1 MASNEGE
8 GTRVIDKFNG
18 DNFGLWKFK
27 MEMILSEKDLWEIV
41 EGTEK
46 PPPSDAEDKLKKA
59 YERRAKKAFSMIACN
74 LVDRQLAHVRSCKGA
89 AEAWRV
95 LCNIHETKSLSNML
109 FIRRKFFTCKMQESD
124 DMLDHINK
132 VKGLADQLACLEV
145 PVTDGDIVMTLL
157 ESLPPSYEYLITALE
172 TRDMKELD
180 MDFITARLV
189 HEVSKRKENE
199 TQDGGAA
206 LLSRYGQGGSSQQRK
221 ETRTCFNCGKPGHLA
236 RNCRLPKKESANK
249 ASVKEVEED
258 FAFAAS
264 GEYDN
269 TNMFSW
275 IIDSGA
281 TQHMTPHREAFLT
294 YELISNRKVYLG
306 DNGMVDAIGMGCIVV
321 EVDVRGQSRSIRIQD
336 VLHVPKLH
344 ANLLSV
350 SKLVSQDLK
359 VQFNNKGCVLRAPN
373 GEMIVMAPKEG
384 NLYQLR
390 FKTVNGTRRACVARD
405 ATHEHSLELWH
416 KRLGHL
422 NVKSVKTLQSM
433 VGGMQVTKGTCD
445 LSCEACI
452 EGKQTRPP
460 FPSDGARRAAKVLEL
475 VHSDVCG
482 PMRTTSM
489 GGARYFL
496 TFIDDF
502 SRKTWVFML
511 KCKSDVL
518 ERFKAWKALVENESG
533 QKVKVLRSDNGGEYM
548 SKAFEAFMREHGIQ
562 HHTSAPYTPQQNGVA
577 ERANRTLV
585 EMARA
590 MLHAQGLSY
599 DLWAEAVSNAAYTRN
614 RCPTS
619 AVASMTP
626 QEAWSGRRPNIGHM
640 RIFGCIAYALD
651 LSPQRSKL
659 DAKGTKCM
667 LLGYWEG
674 SKAYRLM
681 CLETK
686 KIIKSRD
693 VTFVEEKQGGTVTLE
708 MCPSG
713 SIEGPKV
720 EVDKSPTI
728 QVVSKDDGDE
738 DETPP
743 SPKEKTTP
751 SSSLAPSDD
760 EEGDA
765 SQEPR
770 YPTRERRPLGEW
782 WKNHILPP
790 EQVEHANVAYAR
802 DPRNVGE
809 ATKSADA
816 SKWEQAMQEEYASLM
831 TKGTWQLSP
840 LPLDRASVGCKWVF
854 CTKRDATGNIVR
866 YKARLVA
873 KGYSQVE
880 GVDFH
885 ETFAPVA
892 KFCTI
897 RCMAAIGAAM
907 DLEMHQMD
915 VITAFLNP
923 NLDVVI
929 YMDQP
934 KGFVQE
940 GREHLKCK
948 LKKAIYG
955 LRQSGRA
962 WYMDVDALFARE
974 GFTRSHA
981 DHSLYVKQT
990 SAYLVIIIVYVDDL
1004 IIMTNTMSIM
1014 VEVKA
1019 MLKREYD
1026 MSDLGELHYCLGVEF
1041 TRQRAARTITMSQS
1055 KYVEEVLKRFNME
1068 GCKSIGTPLDVKQK
1082 MSKLTDEEFE
1092 AVKEEMQDVPYK
1104 AAVGSLMYAMVATRA
1119 DLAFPMSVVS
1129 QYMAKSGPMHW
1140 AVVKRIMRYL
1150 QGTLELKLVLGG
1162 KSLALVGF
1170 CDADWAGDASDRRS
1184 TTGYVFMLGG
1194 GAISWNSKK
1203 QPTIALSTTEA
1214 EYMAV
1219 SQCTREALW
1228 LRQLMSDV
1236 GLEQEKSTPI
1246 MCDNQ
1251 GAIALVKNPTHHAR
1265 SKHIDIQHHFVRE
1278 KVESD
1283 VIALQYIPTER
1294 MVADVLTK
1302 ALAKP
1307 RHEDLR
1313 QEMGLTLFG
1322 TKQSGSVEVSG

>member
-1 MASNEGE
+1 
-8 GTRVIDKFNG
+8 
-18 DNFGLWKFK
+18 
-27 MEMILSEKDLWEIV
+27 
-41 EGTEK
+41 
-46 PPPSDAEDKLKKA
+46 
-59 YERRAKKAFSMIACN
+59 
-74 LVDRQLAHVRSCKGA
+74 
-89 AEAWRV
+89 
-95 LCNIHETKSLSNML
+95 
-109 FIRRKFFTCKMQESD
+109 MQENE

-132 VKGLADQLACLEV
+132 VKALADQLACLEV
-145 PVTDGDIVMTLL
+145 PVTDGDMVMTLL

-172 TRDMKELD
+172 TRPMSELTL
-180 MDFITARLV
+180 DFITARLM
-189 HEVSKRKENE
+189 HEMAKRKENE
-199 TQDGGAA
+199 TQEGGAA
-206 LLSRYGQGGSSQQRK
+206 LYLRNGQGGSSQPRK
-221 ETRTCFNCGKPGHLA
+221 ETRTCYNCGKPGHLA
-236 RNCRLPKKESANK
+236 RFCKQPKKESANK
-249 ASVKEVEED
+249 ASVEEE
-258 FAFAAS
+258 FALAAND
-264 GEYDN
+264 GYDN
-269 TNMFSW
+269 TNMFKW

-281 TQHMTPHREAFLT
+281 TQHMTPHRQAFLT
-294 YELISNRKVYLG
+294 YQSISNRKVYLG
-306 DNGMVDAIGMGCIVV
+306 DNGVVDAIGIGCIVV
-321 EVDVRGQSRSIRIQD
+321 EVEVKGQLRTIHIQD

-359 VQFNNKGCVLRAPN
+359 VQFNNKGCILGAPN
-373 GEMIVMAPKEG
+373 GGTIVTASREG
-384 NLYQLR
+384 NLYQLK
-390 FKTVNGTRRACVARD
+390 FKVVNGTSMACLAQGPL
-405 ATHEHSLELWH
+405 HQHSLELWH

-422 NVKSVKTLQSM
+422 NEKSVKRLQSM
-433 VGGMQVTKGTCD
+433 VGGMQVEKGSCD
-445 LSCEACI
+445 LNCEACI
-452 EGKQTRPP
+452 EGKQARQP
-460 FPSDGARRAAKVLEL
+460 FPSDGATRATKVLEI

-482 PMRTTSM
+482 PMKTPSM

-502 SRKTWVFML
+502 SRKVWVFML
-511 KCKSDVL
+511 KCKSDVF
-518 ERFKAWKALVENESG
+518 ERFKVWKALVENESG

-548 SKAFEAFMREHGIQ
+548 SKAFEAFMRQHGIQ
-562 HHTSAPYTPQQNGVA
+562 HQTSTPYTPQQNGVA

-590 MLHAQGLSY
+590 MLHAQDLKY

-651 LSPQRSKL
+651 LSPKRSKL
-659 DAKGTKCM
+659 DAKGIKCL
-667 LLGYWEG
+667 LLGYCED

-693 VTFVEEKQGGTVTLE
+693 VTFMENKQGVSDAVE
-708 MCPSG
+708 MSPSG
-713 SIEGPKV
+713 SNKDATH
-720 EVDKSPTI
+720 EVDKSPSME
-728 QVVSKDDGDE
+728 VLLKDEEDL

-743 SPKEKTTP
+743 TPKEKTSPST
-751 SSSLAPSDD
+751 SSSPSED

-765 SQEPR
+765 SKEPR

-782 WKNHILPP
+782 WKNHILPQ
-790 EQVEHANVAYAR
+790 EQVEHANLAHEN
-802 DPRNVGE
+802 DPRNMEE
-809 ATKSADA
+809 AMKSTDA
-816 SKWEQAMQEEYASLM
+816 SKWEKAMQEEYASL
-831 TKGTWQLSP
+831 TAKGTWELSP
-840 LPLDRASVGCKWVF
+840 LPHDRTSVGCKWVF
-854 CTKRDATGNIVR
+854 CTKRDASGNIVR

-880 GVDFH
+880 GVDFN

-923 NLDVVI
+923 WLEEVI

-934 KGFVQE
+934 KGFVQK

-974 GFTRSHA
+974 GYTRSHA
-981 DHSLYVKQT
+981 DHSLYIKQT
-990 SAYLVIIIVYVDDL
+990 SAYLVIVVVYVDDL
-1004 IIMTNTMSIM
+1004 IIMTNTIDKM

-1019 MLKREYD
+1019 MLKSQYD

-1041 TRQRAARTITMSQS
+1041 TRQRATRTITMSQS
-1055 KYVEEVLKRFNME
+1055 KYIEGVLKRFNME
-1068 GCKSIGTPLDVKQK
+1068 GCKSVGTPLDVKEK
-1082 MSKLTDEEFE
+1082 MPKLTDEEYE
-1092 AVKEEMQDVPYK
+1092 GVKAEMQDVPYK
-1104 AAVGSLMYAMVATRA
+1104 AAVGSLMYVMVATRP
-1119 DLAFPMSVVS
+1119 DLAFAMSVVS
-1129 QYMAKSGPMHW
+1129 QHMAKCGPKHW
-1140 AVVKRIMRYL
+1140 AAVKRVMRYL
-1150 QGTLELKLVLGG
+1150 QGSLDAKLVLGG

-1170 CDADWAGDASDRRS
+1170 CDADWAGDATDRRS

-1214 EYMAV
+1214 EYMAI
-1219 SQCTREALW
+1219 SQCTREAIW

-1236 GLEQEKSTPI
+1236 GLEQKKATLI

-1251 GAIALVKNPTHHAR
+1251 GAIALMKNPIHHSR
-1265 SKHIDIQHHFVRE
+1265 SKHIDIQHHFIRE
-1278 KVESD
+1278 KVEVE
-1283 VIALQYIPTER
+1283 VIEMKYISTEH

-1307 RHEDLR
+1307 RHEVLR
-1313 QEMGLTLFG
+1313 KEMGLTLFNN
-1322 TKQSGSVEVSG
+1322 KQSGSVEGSE